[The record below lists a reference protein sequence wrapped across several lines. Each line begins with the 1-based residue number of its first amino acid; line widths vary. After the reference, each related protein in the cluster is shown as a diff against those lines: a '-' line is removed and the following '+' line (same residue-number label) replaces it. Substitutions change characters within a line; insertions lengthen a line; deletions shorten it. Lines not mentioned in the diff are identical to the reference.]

1 VRRDAIAVPGT
12 PQRENGVAGTRTG
25 YFRISTAAILI
36 AASVTLMTP
45 APVQAQNLFDLLLGA
60 LRGAAPRAYNREMP
74 RLLEGFP
81 GQDEDYQEDVAGGP
95 GGPYVAYCVRM
106 CDGRYFP
113 LPRNAG
119 APSMTPAKVCSAM
132 CPSAQTK
139 VFSGTQ
145 IDRAVAPDGKN
156 YSSIPNAF
164 VYRDRLVSDCSCNGR
179 DPAGIAAM
187 DVEDDPSL
195 RAGDIVVT
203 AEGPKVFKGGR
214 NAPHKTSDFVPA
226 EDYRGLPKSVR
237 QQISEMRIAPERLS
251 ATVKSGASAAAGGP
265 GKPKLSLAPKAG
277 EAMLDAPYP

>member
-1 VRRDAIAVPGT
+1 
-12 PQRENGVAGTRTG
+12 
-25 YFRISTAAILI
+25 
-36 AASVTLMTP
+36 MTP

-60 LRGAAPRAYNREMP
+60 LRGAAPRAYQREAP

-81 GQDEDYQEDVAGGP
+81 GFEEDYRDDVDGGP

-132 CPSAQTK
+132 CPSAKTE
-139 VFSGTQ
+139 VFNGTR
-145 IDRAVAPDGKN
+145 IESAVARNGKN
-156 YSSIPNAF
+156 YSSIANAY

-179 DPAGIAAM
+179 DTAGIAAM
-187 DVEDDPSL
+187 DVEEDPTL

-237 QQISEMRIAPERLS
+237 QQVSEMRVAPERLS
-251 ATVKSGASAAAGGP
+251 ATAKSGTSSPAD
-265 GKPKLSLAPKAG
+265 KPMLTRAPDGG
-277 EAMLDAPYP
+277 EAMLDAATP